1 MCTSKWSGFRRRRRD
16 RNNRIIK
23 AENLSEL
30 SYYDNRD
37 RWDLINAL
45 SMIEFPE
52 KVSSIMNMSEELF
65 QEYKF
70 ALLKAGKIRIL
81 KH

>member
-1 MCTSKWSGFRRRRRD
+1 
-16 RNNRIIK
+16 
-23 AENLSEL
+23 
-30 SYYDNRD
+30 
-37 RWDLINAL
+37 
-45 SMIEFPE
+45 MIEFPE